1 MRLLISMS
9 LLMLTAAASAAAVAA
24 FHAAAVGTCFGTDT
38 RVVDVD
44 GLEIDF
50 NPIGNMLMFNNP
62 DSPGMLRAVAAILGD
77 KGVRTPMKLCSA

>member
-1 MRLLISMS
+1 M
-9 LLMLTAAASAAAVAA
+9 
-24 FHAAAVGTCFGTDT
+24 DT

-50 NPIGNMLMFNNP
+50 NPSGHMLMFNNP

-77 KGVRTPMKLCSA
+77 QGVRQ